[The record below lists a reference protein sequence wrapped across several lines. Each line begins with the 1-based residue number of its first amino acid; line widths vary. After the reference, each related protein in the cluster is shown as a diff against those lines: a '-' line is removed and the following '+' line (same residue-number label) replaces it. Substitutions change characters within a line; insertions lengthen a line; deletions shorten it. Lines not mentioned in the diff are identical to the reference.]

1 MSTYSQ
7 SVKKILSQELGQ
19 EVSTYSAETISLLIS
34 KINNYLKKIDL
45 WNKRTTAY
53 YNKIAQGD
61 PDMKEELKRYIAS
74 KQMIKIAPEIENFL
88 KEGYQMIDII
98 REKIT
103 GEQIKYF
110 IGVEYKGHLY
120 EGYLSMEQI
129 LDMAKVTPQ
138 WKGSLSSMVK
148 LRLIGTNKGTLA
160 DLLEDVG
167 SFRDSD
173 NKYSTLYSAVRA
185 YASSNGKTNRGN
197 VYETYR
203 ALKSRYKSNDIP
215 PAVWNPDEFDTLYLA
230 TRKNTASF
238 VTGGDILNDQIKF
251 FGGTV
256 PSLASISTIR
266 NTLFTFINLL
276 STLSGAA
283 LNESLNQL
291 FNNNPN
297 IDKASLEVDDF
308 IDDVVDKQLLSLIL
322 NKN

>member
-19 EVSTYSAETISLLIS
+19 EISTYSAETISLLIS

-53 YNKIAQGD
+53 YNKIAQND
-61 PDMKEELKRYIAS
+61 PNMKEELKRYIAS
-74 KQMIKIAPEIENFL
+74 KQMIKIAPEIEDLL
-88 KEGYQMIDII
+88 KEGYKIIDII

-138 WKGSLSSMVK
+138 WKGSLSSMIK
-148 LRLIGTNKGTLA
+148 LRLSGTNKRTLA

-167 SFRDSD
+167 SFRNSD
-173 NKYSTLYSAVRA
+173 NKHSTLYSAVRA
-185 YASSNGKTNRGN
+185 YASSNGKTNQGN

-215 PAVWNPDEFDTLYLA
+215 PAVWDPDEFDALYLA
-230 TRKNTASF
+230 TRKNTGSF

-251 FGGTV
+251 FGGSV

-266 NTLFTFINLL
+266 DTLFTFTNLL

-283 LNESLNQL
+283 LDESLNQL
-291 FNNNPN
+291 FNNNSD

-308 IDDVVDKQLLSLIL
+308 IDDVVDEKILPLIL
-322 NKN
+322 K

>member
-7 SVKKILSQELGQ
+7 SIKKILSQELGQ

-53 YNKIAQGD
+53 YNKMAQND
-61 PDMKEELKRYIAS
+61 PDMKKELRRYIAS
-74 KQMIKIAPEIENFL
+74 KEMIKIAPEIESFL

-110 IGVEYKGHLY
+110 IGVEYNGHLY

-129 LDMAKVTPQ
+129 LSMAKVTPQ

-148 LRLIGTNKGTLA
+148 LRLSGTNKGTLA
-160 DLLEDVG
+160 GLLEDVG

-173 NKYSTLYSAVRA
+173 NKHSTLYSAVRA
-185 YASSNGKTNRGN
+185 YASSNGKTNKGN

-203 ALKSRYKSNDIP
+203 ALRSRYKSNNI
-215 PAVWNPDEFDTLYLA
+215 AVWDPDEFDALYLA
-230 TRKNTASF
+230 TRKNTGSF

-251 FGGTV
+251 FGESV

-266 NTLFTFINLL
+266 DTLFAFTNSL
-276 STLSGAA
+276 STLSGAT
-283 LNESLNQL
+283 LNKSLNQL

-297 IDKASLEVDDF
+297 INKASLEVDIF
-308 IDDVVDKQLLSLIL
+308 INETVDEKILPLIL
-322 NKN
+322 N